1 MGGAPWRGIGFLQTS
16 QMSWSLITL
25 HHTAP
30 CAGFAQVSV
39 RCPRI
44 ACRCLGEGEGA
55 AEAAKAAGAEGAEGG
70 AVSQRLREWARRG
83 LNSSRRGTGGCRRRC
98 TRWCA
103 GGLAKRKAQG
113 EKAVARI
120 VLKGFV
126 AQVGAEEFEEMVG
139 LADEAA
145 AVLDAGGCVLDDLV
159 ELPEDCER
167 ATFGC

>member
-83 LNSSRRGTGGCRRRC
+83 LNSSRRGTGACRRRC

-120 VLKGFV
+120 VLGV
-126 AQVGAEEFEEMVG
+126 SSRRSERWG
-139 LADEAA
+139 LRRWSDWRTRLRQ
-145 AVLDAGGCVLDDLV
+145 LDAGGCVLDDLV